1 MRSIPPLCLLLAFIV
16 VLGCS
21 ASSGKLPESKPVE
34 GTVKRADGTPVGDV
48 LLMLQPTVTGHMTAF
63 EVAADGTFSGEAIA
77 GPYAWF
83 IAKSARADDA
93 EKALAKV
100 SEEYQRGT
108 LDRRVTVGS
117 APLVITLP

>member
-1 MRSIPPLCLLLAFIV
+1 MRSVSLWLLLLLTG

-21 ASSGKLPESKPVE
+21 ASSGKLPAAAPVQ
-34 GTVKRADGTPVGDV
+34 GTVKRADGSPVGDV
-48 LLMLQPTVTGHMTAF
+48 LLMLQPTAVGHMTSF

-83 IAKSARADDA
+83 IAKSARANQA
-93 EKALAKV
+93 EKALAGI

-108 LDRRVTVGS
+108 LDRRVTVGA

>member
-1 MRSIPPLCLLLAFIV
+1 MRPTSLLLFLALV
-16 VLGCS
+16 VTIGCS
-21 ASSGKLPESKPVE
+21 SPSGTLPDAAPVQ
-34 GTVKRADGTPVGDV
+34 GTVKRADGSPIGDV
-48 LLMLQPTVTGHMTAF
+48 LLMLQPTAVGHMTSF

-100 SEEYQRGT
+100 SEAYQRGT
-108 LDRRVTVGS
+108 LDRRVTVGG
-117 APLVITLP
+117 APLVITIH